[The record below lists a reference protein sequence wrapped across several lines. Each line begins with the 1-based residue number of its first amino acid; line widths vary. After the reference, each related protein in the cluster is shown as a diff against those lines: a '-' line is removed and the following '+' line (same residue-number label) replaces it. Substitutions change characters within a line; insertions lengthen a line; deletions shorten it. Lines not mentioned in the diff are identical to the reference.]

1 MTGPLTTKQDLAS
14 RPDRDVLLATK
25 VRAPQPRSG
34 LVPRRRLVERLAA
47 GTQRELVVVCGPAG
61 FGKSSLLADW
71 AHRGRRPV
79 AWLSL
84 DEDDNDPSL
93 FWRHVAAALDVY
105 RPGLL
110 EQVSAQLGVASAG
123 SLKTPV
129 TMLINGLA
137 GAGDAVVLVLDDY
150 HLIYEGAVHR
160 SVEFLLEHLPSALR
174 MVVASRADPPL
185 PLARLRARGQ
195 LTELRAA
202 DLRFNA
208 AESTELL
215 RAAIGPKL
223 SDSAALALAERTEG
237 WAAGLQLAALSLQ
250 GRNDL
255 TGLVEA
261 FSGSHRFVLDYL
273 TEEILDRQDQ
283 QLREFLLETSVL
295 DRVSAPL
302 CDAVRGRT
310 GSQQLLEEAERANLF
325 LQPLDQTRRWWRYH
339 VLFADVL
346 RAHLGK
352 LDPDR
357 VAALHRAAALWY
369 ERNDLPD
376 HAIRHALSAGDAP
389 TAGRLIERHVE
400 DQILRRNE
408 AATLE
413 RWLVALPPEVLDR
426 RPRLRLGQA
435 VAALMG
441 GRLVD
446 AESLLTA
453 AEHAFEQASL
463 EPYEPSVGRSA
474 SILHNVP
481 AMLATCRADLARQQ
495 GNVEL
500 AYRLA
505 HQAEAHLT
513 ADDTMLG
520 SIVGYDVAVAAWM
533 DGRLDDAER
542 QLNDVV
548 ATRAASGERHLV
560 LRASYNLGGVQQ
572 AQGRLGAALRT
583 YRSGLEMASE
593 HPPLPSAGMAHV
605 GLAEVLYE
613 RDELDSAL
621 EHASIGVA
629 LCRDLAYAPPLVT
642 GLLILARIQQ
652 ARGDPAAASD
662 TLRLAEGVQP
672 QVVNL
677 RNPVAA
683 AAVRLA
689 LANGRVR
696 DAMHWVEVHG
706 LSADDE
712 PAYQHEGEYLV
723 LARVLLAT
731 RKWQRALVLL
741 QRWRVLAAAQH
752 RSGSVVEL
760 MALQAL
766 AGAGVGDRPKALA
779 DLAEAVAFGAQEG
792 FVRTFADE
800 GAAMAPLLGELLV
813 GRRLEHL
820 VGANAVPRGY
830 LTRLAAA
837 FDRIG
842 APVLPISRRGAVAA
856 PGLVQ
861 ALSAREQEVLALLA
875 EGRPNQAIADELV
888 ISVDTVKRHV
898 GHVLA
903 KLAVENRTQAVAR
916 ARKLGLLP

>member
-1 MTGPLTTKQDLAS
+1 MAEPLTTAQDP
-14 RPDRDVLLATK
+14 RPTRDVLLATK
-25 VRAPQPRSG
+25 VCAPRPRPG

-47 GTQRELVVVCGPAG
+47 GVQRELVLVCGPAG

-71 AHRGRRPV
+71 AHRGQRTV

-84 DEDDNDPSL
+84 DEDDNDPAR
-93 FWRHVAAALDVY
+93 FWRHVAAALDVH
-105 RPGLL
+105 RPGLAQ
-110 EQVSAQLGVASAG
+110 QVAAQFGVS
-123 SLKTPV
+123 SPNSFKTPV
-129 TMLINGLA
+129 TMLINALA
-137 GAGDAVVLVLDDY
+137 EAGDAVVLVLDDY
-150 HLIYEGAVHR
+150 HLIEEPTVHR
-160 SVEFLLEHLPSALR
+160 SVEFLLEHLPSGLR
-174 MVVASRADPPL
+174 LVLASRTDPPL

-195 LTELRAA
+195 LTELRGA
-202 DLRFNA
+202 DLRFTA

-215 RAAIGPKL
+215 RAAVGTEL

-237 WAAGLQLAALSLQ
+237 WAAGLQLAVLSLR
-250 GRNDL
+250 GRGDVA
-255 TGLVEA
+255 GVVEA

-283 QLREFLLETSVL
+283 QIRDFLLETSVL
-295 DRVSAPL
+295 ERVSAPL

-310 GSQQLLEEAERANLF
+310 GSQQLLEEVERANLF
-325 LQPLDQTRRWWRYH
+325 LYPLDEARRWWRYH
-339 VLFADVL
+339 ILFAGML

-352 LDPDR
+352 LDPHR
-357 VAALHRAAALWY
+357 VAALHGAASLWY

-376 HAIRHALSAGDAP
+376 QAIPHALAAGDAAR
-389 TAGRLIERHVE
+389 AGRLIERHVE

-441 GRLVD
+441 GRLD
-446 AESLLTA
+446 EAESLLSV
-453 AEHAFEQASL
+453 AELAIEHASL
-463 EPYEPSVGRSA
+463 EPYEPSVGRTA

-481 AMLATCRADLARQQ
+481 AMLATCRADLARQR
-495 GNVEL
+495 GSGEL

-505 HQAEAHLT
+505 RQAEAYLT
-513 ADDTMLG
+513 DEDRVLG
-520 SIVGYDVAVAAWM
+520 SIVRYDLAVADWM

-542 QLNDVV
+542 QLDDVV

-572 AQGRLGAALRT
+572 AQGRLGAALNT
-583 YRSGLEMASE
+583 YRRGLEMASA
-593 HPPLPSAGMAHV
+593 HPALPSAGMAHV

-621 EHASIGVA
+621 EHASLGVA
-629 LCRDLAYAPPLVT
+629 LCRELAYTPPLVT
-642 GLLILARIQQ
+642 GLLILARIHQ
-652 ARGDPAAASD
+652 ARGDPDAAFD
-662 TLRLAEGVQP
+662 TLVLAKGVQP
-672 QVVNL
+672 QVINL
-677 RNPVAA
+677 RNPVDAA
-683 AAVRLA
+683 SARLM

-696 DAMHWVEVHG
+696 EVVHWVEVRG
-706 LSADDE
+706 LGAEDE
-712 PAYQHEGEYLV
+712 PTYPHEGEYLV

-731 RKWQRALVLL
+731 RDWQRASVLL
-741 QRWRVLAAAQH
+741 QRWRVLADAQQ
-752 RSGSVVEL
+752 RTGSVIEL
-760 MALQAL
+760 LALQAL
-766 AGAGVGDRPKALA
+766 ARAGAGDRPTALA
-779 DLAEAVAFGAQEG
+779 DLAEAVVLGAQES

-820 VGANAVPRGY
+820 VGASVVPRGY

-842 APVLPISRRGAVAA
+842 APVLAVPRRGAVAA
-856 PGLVQ
+856 PGLVE
-861 ALSAREQEVLALLA
+861 ALSTREQEVLALMA
-875 EGRPNQAIADELV
+875 EGRPNQAIADQLV
-888 ISVDTVKRHV
+888 ITMDTVKRHV
-898 GHVLA
+898 SHVLA
-903 KLAVENRTQAVAR
+903 KLAVDNRTQAVAR
-916 ARKLGLLP
+916 ARRLGLLP

>member
-1 MTGPLTTKQDLAS
+1 MAEPLTTAQDPAA
-14 RPDRDVLLATK
+14 RPTRDVLLATK
-25 VRAPQPRSG
+25 VCAPRPRPG
-34 LVPRRRLVERLAA
+34 LMPRQRLVERLVA
-47 GTQRELVVVCGPAG
+47 GTQRELVLVCGPAG
-61 FGKSSLLADW
+61 FGKSSLLAEW
-71 AHRGRRPV
+71 AYRGQRTV

-93 FWRHVAAALDVY
+93 FWRHVAAALNVY
-105 RPGLL
+105 RPGLV
-110 EQVSAQLGVASAG
+110 EQVSAQLGVPSNG
-123 SLKTPV
+123 SFKTPV
-129 TMLINGLA
+129 TLLINALA
-137 GAGDAVVLVLDDY
+137 EAGDAVVLVLDDY
-150 HLIYEGAVHR
+150 HLIYAPVVHR
-160 SVEFLLEHLPSALR
+160 SVEFLLDHLPSALR
-174 MVVASRADPPL
+174 LVVASRADPPL

-202 DLRFNA
+202 DLRFTA

-237 WAAGLQLAALSLQ
+237 WAAGLQLAVLSLQ
-250 GRNDL
+250 GRSDL

-273 TEEILDRQDQ
+273 TEEILERQDQ
-283 QLREFLLETSVL
+283 QVREFLLETSVL
-295 DRVSAPL
+295 ERVSAPL

-310 GSQQLLEEAERANLF
+310 GSQQLLEEVERANLF
-325 LQPLDQTRRWWRYH
+325 LHPLDQARRWWRYH
-339 VLFADVL
+339 ILFADML
-346 RAHLGK
+346 RAHLGR
-352 LDPDR
+352 LDPHR
-357 VAALHRAAALWY
+357 VAALHGAAALWY

-376 HAIRHALSAGDAP
+376 QAIRHALSAGDAAM
-389 TAGRLIERHVE
+389 AGRLIERHVE

-413 RWLVALPPEVLDR
+413 RWLVALPPEVLDL

-441 GRLVD
+441 GRLD
-446 AESLLTA
+446 EAEALLTV
-453 AEHAFEQASL
+453 AEHAFEHAFS
-463 EPYEPSVGRSA
+463 EPYEPSVGRTA

-481 AMLATCRADLARQQ
+481 AMLATCRADLARQR
-495 GNVEL
+495 GNAEL

-505 HQAEAHLT
+505 HEAEAHL
-513 ADDTMLG
+513 ADEDRVLG
-520 SIVGYDVAVAAWM
+520 SIVRYDVAVAAWM

-548 ATRAASGERHLV
+548 ATRVASGERHLV

-583 YRSGLEMASE
+583 YRHGLEIASA

-621 EHASIGVA
+621 EHASLGVA
-629 LCRDLAYAPPLVT
+629 LCRELAYTPPLVT
-642 GLLILARIQQ
+642 GLLVLARIQQ
-652 ARGDPAAASD
+652 ARGDPAAAFD
-662 TLRLAEGVQP
+662 TLSLAEGVQP
-672 QVVNL
+672 QVINL

-696 DAMHWVEVHG
+696 DAIHWVEVRG
-706 LSADDE
+706 LTADDE
-712 PAYQHEGEYLV
+712 PTYPHEGEYLV

-731 RKWQRALVLL
+731 RDWQRALVLL
-741 QRWRVLAAAQH
+741 HRWRELAAAQQ
-752 RSGSVVEL
+752 RTGSVLEL
-760 MALQAL
+760 LALQAL
-766 AGAGVGDRPKALA
+766 AGAGAGDRPKALA
-779 DLAEAVAFGAQEG
+779 DLAEAVALGAQEG

-800 GAAMAPLLGELLV
+800 ATTMAPLLGELLV

-820 VGANAVPRGY
+820 VGANVVPRAY
-830 LTRLAAA
+830 LTRLAMA
-837 FDRIG
+837 FDRTG
-842 APVLPISRRGAVAA
+842 VPVLPSARRGAMAA

-888 ISVDTVKRHV
+888 ITMDTVKRHV

-903 KLAVENRTQAVAR
+903 KLAVDNRTQAVAR
-916 ARKLGLLP
+916 ARQLGLLP